1 MDGGFKDNGLK
12 VKNVTKISILL
23 LLAFVVIIY
32 AVLLF
37 SGVLGKKIP
46 ETPAKSTDP
55 QALSRAK
62 AVIDDILVKN
72 KVGFVKE
79 YAETGNYLTL
89 KVDREGWKSYSIQDK
104 KKFLSEMAAAR
115 ATLGLIRNIK
125 VIDAKSSNEYASFE
139 NNRVTL
145 DELDF

>member
-1 MDGGFKDNGLK
+1 MDGGGKYDKSK
-12 VKNVTKISILL
+12 VKNVTKLSILM
-23 LLAFVVIIY
+23 LLALVVIVY

-46 ETPAKSTDP
+46 ETPVMSADP
-55 QALSRAK
+55 QAVSRAK
-62 AVIDDILVKN
+62 AVIDDFLAKDKSV
-72 KVGFVKE
+72 FVKE

-89 KVDREGWKSYSIQDK
+89 KVDREGWKSRSIDDK
-104 KKFLSEMAAAR
+104 KKFLNDIAAAR
-115 ATLGLIRNIK
+115 ATLGLSRNIK
-125 VIDAKSSNEYASFE
+125 VIDAKTSNEYASFE